1 MQKAPAINTRFHM
14 VPVDYVADTIA
25 HISRQE
31 GACGL
36 AFNILNPGKLTV
48 KKMVRAIRSK
58 GYKIGIVPYERW
70 KQELLQTDIREN
82 PLRILASLFNK
93 DTGKR
98 APRQAGKQDS
108 RQAGDDHSLVM
119 RYGSLQPRF
128 DMTNTFTF
136 LKHSG
141 IKCPPINRKL
151 LHLYLGHFFG
161 A

>member
-1 MQKAPAINTRFHM
+1 M
-14 VPVDYVADTIA
+14 
-25 HISRQE
+25 
-31 GACGL
+31 
-36 AFNILNPGKLTV
+36 

-70 KQELLQTDIREN
+70 KQELVQTDIREN

-93 DTGKR
+93 DTGKQDTGKPDTGKR